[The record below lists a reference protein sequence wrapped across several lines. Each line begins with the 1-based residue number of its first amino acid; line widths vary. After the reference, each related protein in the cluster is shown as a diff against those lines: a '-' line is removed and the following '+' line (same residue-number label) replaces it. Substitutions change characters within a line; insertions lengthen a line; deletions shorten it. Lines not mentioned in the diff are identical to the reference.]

1 MPHQKAKR
9 KQMNIGF
16 IGTGVMGARMVK
28 RLLAAGYHVMVHNR
42 SIEKT
47 ESLVQLGA
55 NRADTIAEL
64 VRHSHVI
71 CTCLSM
77 PNDVIDVYLR
87 KDGVIESAR
96 PGTICLDFTT
106 VGPDTSRTVAKQAEE
121 KEVYFLDAPVSG
133 GPEGAEQGTLTI
145 MVGGV
150 KSAWERVLP
159 LLNVLGETV
168 EYLGPSGS
176 GSAAKLMNQY
186 LVAVHSVAASE
197 AMVAGVALGLD
208 AEQLYRILKASYG
221 DSRMLRRHMEQYVLP
236 RKFEPGGAVKYV
248 HKDIRLANQLMDE
261 IGMKQFLGQIAEETF
276 AAAMKQGLSDL
287 DMSAVIQ
294 PLEKRCNVTVQTK
307 EV

>member
-1 MPHQKAKR
+1 MKV
-9 KQMNIGF
+9 GF

-28 RLLAAGYHVMVHNR
+28 RLLAADYLVTVYNR

-47 ESLVQLGA
+47 EPLVKLGA
-55 NRADTIAEL
+55 KRAGTIAEL
-64 VRHSHVI
+64 AQCSNVI

-77 PNDVIDVYLR
+77 PDDVIDVYLQ
-87 KDGVIESAR
+87 KGGVIESAW

-106 VGPDTSRTVAKQAEE
+106 VGPDTSRMVANEAEG
-121 KEVYFLDAPVSG
+121 KGIYFLDAPVSG

-159 LLNVLGETV
+159 LLNVLGEMV
-168 EYLGPSGS
+168 EYLGSSGS
-176 GSAAKLMNQY
+176 GSVAKLINQY

-197 AMVAGVALGLD
+197 AMVAGTALGLD

-248 HKDIRLANQLMDE
+248 HKDVRLANQLMDA
-261 IGMKQFLGQIAEETF
+261 IGIKRFLGQIAEEAF
-276 AAAMKQGLSDL
+276 AIAMEQGLSDL

-294 PLEKRCNVTVQTK
+294 PLEKRGNVTVKKNKCKQNYSSI
-307 EV
+307 

>member
-294 PLEKRCNVTVQTK
+294 PLEKRCNVTVQKK

>member
-1 MPHQKAKR
+1 V
-9 KQMNIGF
+9 NIGF
-16 IGTGVMGARMVK
+16 IGTGVMGARMAK
-28 RLLAAGYHVMVHNR
+28 RLLVAGYHVIVYNR

-64 VRHSHVI
+64 ARHSHVI

-77 PNDVIDVYLR
+77 PDDVIDVYLR
-87 KDGVIESAR
+87 KDGVIENAR

-121 KEVYFLDAPVSG
+121 KGIYFLDAPVSG
-133 GPEGAEQGTLTI
+133 GPEGAEQGTLTM

-176 GSAAKLMNQY
+176 GSAAKLINQY

-208 AEQLYRILKASYG
+208 AEQLYRILKVSYG
-221 DSRMLRRHMEQYVLP
+221 DSRMLRRHMEQYVFP

-248 HKDIRLANQLMDE
+248 HKDVCLANQLMDE
-261 IGMKQFLGQIAEETF
+261 IGLKQFLGQIAEETF
-276 AAAMKQGLSDL
+276 AAAMKQGLSDF

-294 PLEKRCNVTVQTK
+294 PLEKRCHVTVKKK